1 MRKIHLTLLGFSTIL
16 TIVAANDEFYCRQ
29 EAGQFQICKT
39 CNFYTDKKNCKDRPA
54 DECKCDNMKMVK
66 NDDSYELYG
75 GSEQCKN
82 ENDQFCFVLE
92 DTKCEDADYSS
103 ANERIENL
111 ENFLD
116 QEVWYSYEAC
126 EAKQD
131 NVGNEKYL
139 DGKKITKDFLRAVED
154 NGIDLGEKVKF
165 YFNTHDECADECRL
179 RQGQCGAWSYNK
191 IEEECYL
198 HTVNANCGQLDKQEV
213 DSVWISGYNQEN
225 VCWSTRNDC
234 PCSVVDRQKLGGTQH
249 STDEGSTP
257 LHASGAV
264 GTVNSN
270 NKCQCK
276 SFKTRRGRT
285 RCRKPPCS
293 KDGCDDDRKC
303 RKRD

>member
-1 MRKIHLTLLGFSTIL
+1 MRKIYLTLLGFSIIL
-16 TIVAANDEFYCRQ
+16 AIVAANDEFYCIK
-29 EAGQFQICKT
+29 EEMFQICKP
-39 CNFYTDKKNCKDRPA
+39 CNFGNDKNNCEDRPS
-54 DECKCDNMKMVK
+54 DKCKCDNLKMVK
-66 NDDSYELYG
+66 SDGGFELYG
-75 GSEQCKN
+75 GPDECKK
-82 ENDQFCFVLE
+82 DDPFCFVLE
-92 DTKCEDADYSS
+92 DTNCVDAEYSS
-103 ANERIENL
+103 ANERIDL
-111 ENFLD
+111 EKYLD
-116 QEVWYSYEAC
+116 QEVYYSYDAC
-126 EAKQD
+126 DAKEQD
-131 NVGNEKYL
+131 KLGNEKYL

-165 YFNTHDECADECRL
+165 YFNSHDECADECRL
-179 RQGQCGAWSYNK
+179 RQGKCGAWSYNK

-198 HTVNANCGQLDKQEV
+198 HTVNANCGQLDKQDV
-213 DSVWISGYNQEN
+213 DSEWISGYNQN
-225 VCWSTRNDC
+225 NPCWSTRNDC
-234 PCSVVDRQKLGGTQH
+234 PCDVKKRQTVSGTAH

-293 KDGCDDDRKC
+293 KDGCFDDRKC

>member
-1 MRKIHLTLLGFSTIL
+1 MKKIYLTLLGFSITL
-16 TIVAANDEFYCRQ
+16 GIVAANDEFYCIK
-29 EAGQFQICKT
+29 EDKFQICKP
-39 CNFYTDKKNCKDRPA
+39 CNFGKDKKNCKDRPA
-54 DECKCDNMKMVK
+54 DVCKCDNLKMVK
-66 NDDSYELYG
+66 LDEFELYG
-75 GSEQCKN
+75 GPDECEK
-82 ENDQFCFVLE
+82 DDPFCFVLE
-92 DTKCEDADYSS
+92 NSECEDSDFSS
-103 ANERIENL
+103 ANDRFGKEL
-111 ENFLD
+111 MKYLD
-116 QEVWYSYEAC
+116 QEVYYSYDAC
-126 EAKQD
+126 EAKQQD
-131 NVGNEKYL
+131 KVGNEKYL

-154 NGIDLGEKVKF
+154 NGIDLGDKVKF
-165 YFNTHDECADECRL
+165 YFNTHDECADECKL
-179 RQGQCGAWSYNK
+179 RGGKCGAWSYNK

-213 DSVWISGYNQEN
+213 DSDWISGYNQN
-225 VCWSTRNDC
+225 NPCWSTRNDC
-234 PCSVVDRQKLGGTQH
+234 PCDVKTRQKVLGTAH